1 MESIPRR
8 DTPALPDF
16 CNLGVGLRILLIGNI
31 ALMLLA
37 LTTAQPVS
45 FQTWLD
51 RFVTGAA
58 VVEPVLI
65 ASLVVLCPLRRLIDP
80 LGFWPGA
87 AIVIV
92 CEMLITFAFAYVADR
107 LDGNIEYSGLV
118 RDMVV
123 VALSTALVLYHFHL
137 RERAFSPALTEAR
150 LLALQARIR
159 PHFLFNSLTAVLS
172 LIRSEPRRAERALED
187 LADLFRSLLREE
199 RRVVRLS
206 DEIAVCRRYL
216 DIEALR
222 LGERL
227 QVEWDIDNSVL
238 DAAVPP
244 LVLQP
249 LVENAVHHGI
259 EPMTEPGTVRIA
271 VRARGKQ
278 LEIDIVNP
286 REDGNTQPGRAGNH
300 MAQGNVRE
308 RLALLFDLEA
318 RLDII
323 SEANTYRV
331 HIVLP
336 VTRVQD
342 KRGRSV

>member
-8 DTPALPDF
+8 DTPALPNF

-45 FQTWLD
+45 FHSWLE
-51 RFVTGAA
+51 RFVVGAA

-65 ASLVVLCPLRRLIDP
+65 ASLVVLCPLRRLINP

-87 AIVIV
+87 ALVVV
-92 CEMLITFAFAYVADR
+92 CEMLITFTFAYMADR
-107 LDGNIEYSGLV
+107 LDGSVEYGGLV

-123 VALSTALVLYHFHL
+123 VGLSTALVLYHFHL
-137 RERAFSPALTEAR
+137 RELAFSPALTEAR

-286 REDGNTQPGRAGNH
+286 REDGNTQPGRVGNH

-318 RLDII
+318 KLETV
-323 SEANTYRV
+323 SEAKTYRV

-342 KRGRSV
+342 KRGGST